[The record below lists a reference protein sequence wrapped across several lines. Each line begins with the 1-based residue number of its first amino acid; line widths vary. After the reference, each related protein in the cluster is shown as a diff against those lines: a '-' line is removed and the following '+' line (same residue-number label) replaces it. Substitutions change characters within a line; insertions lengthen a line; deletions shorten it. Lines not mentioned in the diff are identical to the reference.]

1 MSDRRERDIRLIQ
14 VAELDPG
21 HYKDNEM
28 HRRVYSVDGL
38 SPTIRTSGGGGFEPK
53 IIVGGSE

>member
-1 MSDRRERDIRLIQ
+1 MRERDIRLIQ

-28 HRRVYSVDGL
+28 HRRVYSADGL

-53 IIVGGSE
+53 IIVGGTE